1 MQFQLSFYFLIKIRK
16 ENNQYFIVFS
26 KNIENY
32 IKEDISLALFF
43 LTHFYSP
50 KFIEE
55 FFVFSPARE
64 KCKVVGHLLST
75 ALEKHYKITKGMP
88 FLKNYPLLRI
98 FKCFRAFF
106 ILHSLVPE
114 LLTVIRKFFDLAL
127 RENDF

>member
-64 KCKVVGHLLST
+64 KCKVVAHLLST

-88 FLKNYPLLRI
+88 L
-98 FKCFRAFF
+98 
-106 ILHSLVPE
+106 
-114 LLTVIRKFFDLAL
+114 
-127 RENDF
+127 